1 MIFGF
6 RFKNIART
14 RRTSKAGLKRD
25 PDKDRTGTHAA
36 YFIRTLSQPDRV
48 KRRNSQNRFTLST
61 NHEPKNSLVSNL
73 THTTKRVVETHTMI
87 FELLIASI
95 GLLLTTILMIAIILC
110 MEQCRRRRETAVSR
124 TLPINESNRQPLE
137 PSQWV
142 WSPFAP
148 SAPHFSL
155 CEEARVEPQPDVRR
169 QTTLT
174 SFTEHM

>member
-1 MIFGF
+1 MLNTSYVLYPNQSAERDGRAKFLHFVNSPRVRISWSTAEPNKELAEPPH
-6 RFKNIART
+6 FKPR
-14 RRTSKAGLKRD
+14 
-25 PDKDRTGTHAA
+25 
-36 YFIRTLSQPDRV
+36 
-48 KRRNSQNRFTLST
+48 
-61 NHEPKNSLVSNL
+61 
-73 THTTKRVVETHTMI
+73 TTKIVVETHTMI
-87 FELLIASI
+87 FELLMASI

-110 MEQCRRRRETAVSR
+110 MEQCRRRRETAVSG

-142 WSPFAP
+142 RSPFAP

-155 CEEARVEPQPDVRR
+155 CEEIRVEPQPDVRR